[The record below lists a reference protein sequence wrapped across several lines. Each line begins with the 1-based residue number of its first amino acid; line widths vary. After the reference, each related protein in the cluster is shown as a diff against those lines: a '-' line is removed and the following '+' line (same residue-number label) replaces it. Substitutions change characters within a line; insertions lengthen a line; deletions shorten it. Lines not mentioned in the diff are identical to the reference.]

1 MGYEPT
7 DHWIILDHWIT
18 KGSHMSS
25 SCLVYHIVIFVKL
38 SVIKN
43 TCVRDH
49 ITYIIHIN
57 CILSTGNQAPNHFWS
72 NHFITEPVSPR
83 RQRIR
88 IAALW
93 SCWKLRHAW
102 RLGSSLGQRGWSKF
116 KPCGTTDIWIYI
128 YMFRLCSVLSCIKH
142 LYNYYPICS
151 YTQCHT
157 VDGWEILHQLGTIG
171 IPVKHC
177 KWWDCNRIK
186 HLPITMITYDVW

>member
-1 MGYEPT
+1 MLAINSKKNHHYIIGCLYPIILICGLMGYEPT

-102 RLGSSLGQRGWSKF
+102 RLGGSCWQLLLAGDGQFFFSPVG
-116 KPCGTTDIWIYI
+116 PQI
-128 YMFRLCSVLSCIKH
+128 YMFRLCSVLSCIIM
-142 LYNYYPICS
+142 Y
-151 YTQCHT
+151 
-157 VDGWEILHQLGTIG
+157 
-171 IPVKHC
+171 
-177 KWWDCNRIK
+177 
-186 HLPITMITYDVW
+186 

>member
-38 SVIKN
+38 SAIKN
-43 TCVRDH
+43 TCRKRSYY
-49 ITYIIHIN
+49 IYNTYIAFCLLETKHQII
-57 CILSTGNQAPNHFWS
+57 WS
-72 NHFITEPVSPR
+72 NHFITKRPSRLAGKGSESLLCEAAGSFATRGGWAAAWDSGDGQNLSPVGP
-83 RQRIR
+83 QI
-88 IAALW
+88 
-93 SCWKLRHAW
+93 
-102 RLGSSLGQRGWSKF
+102 F
-116 KPCGTTDIWIYI
+116 EYI

-186 HLPITMITYDVW
+186 YP